1 MKRQIILLSFLII
14 ISLMFSACKN
24 NSQLKIPTAQVKSF
38 QVISRKASY
47 YNDYPASVVALNQ
60 VELRSEVSGYISGVD
75 FKDGQI
81 VKKGMKLYTI
91 DQQQYKAAYE
101 KAIADLN
108 VAKANLLKAQ
118 QDAERYSQ
126 LAKKDAVARQIY
138 EHSKTDLEAA
148 AMQVSSSEDNVKQVE
163 TNLLYSVIKAPFD
176 GTIGISS
183 VKLGSSVISGQTLLN
198 TISSNDPVAV
208 DFSIDENQIPL
219 FTELLNKKSTNNDS
233 TFTLILPDNSVYNFH
248 GKISLM
254 DRAVDPLTGTITIR
268 LIFPNPKNLLKPGLT
283 CNVRVL
289 SNNNT
294 NSILIPFEAV
304 TEQMGE
310 YSVFKIINN
319 KAHQQR
325 IEIGR
330 TINNMVIVKS
340 GLNVGETIITEGFQ
354 TLRDNS
360 PVIVIPSSS
369 NHNIKN

>member
-1 MKRQIILLSFLII
+1 MKRQIIIFSSLII
-14 ISLMFSACKN
+14 IPLLISACKN
-24 NSQLKIPTAQVKSF
+24 QSQMKLPPAQVKSF
-38 QVISRKASY
+38 QVISEKASY

-60 VELRSEVSGYISGVD
+60 VELRSEVSGYISGIF
-75 FKDGQI
+75 FKDGQM

-91 DQQQYKAAYE
+91 DQEQYKAAYQ

-108 VAKANLLKAQ
+108 IAKANLLKAQ

-126 LAKKDAVARQIY
+126 LAQKDAVARQIY

-148 AMQVSSSEDNVKQVE
+148 KMQVSSSEENVKQVE

-183 VKLGSSVISGQTLLN
+183 VKLGSSVITGQTLLN

-208 DFSIDENQIPL
+208 DFSIDENQIPQ
-219 FTELLNKKSTNNDS
+219 FTELLNRKPENNDS
-233 TFTLILPDNSVYNFH
+233 TFTLILPDNSVYPLY

-268 LIFPNPKNLLKPGLT
+268 LIFPNPKDLLKPGLT

-289 SNNNT
+289 KNDNT

-310 YSVFKIINN
+310 YFVYKIIDG
-319 KAHQQR
+319 KAQQQR

-330 TINNMVIVKS
+330 TIRNMVIVKS
-340 GLNVGETIITEGFQ
+340 GLNAGENIITEGFQ
-354 TLRDNS
+354 TIRNNS
-360 PVIVIPSSS
+360 PVIIIPSSPKP
-369 NHNIKN
+369 NIKN

>member
-1 MKRQIILLSFLII
+1 MKRQIILFSSLII
-14 ISLMFSACKN
+14 IPLLISACKN
-24 NSQLKIPTAQVKSF
+24 QSQMKFPPAQVKSF
-38 QVISRKASY
+38 QVISGKASY

-60 VELRSEVSGYISGVD
+60 VELRPEVSGYISGID

-118 QDAERYSQ
+118 EDAERYSQ
-126 LAKKDAVARQIY
+126 LAQKDAVARQIY

-148 AMQVSSSEDNVKQVE
+148 KMQVSSSEENVKQVQ

-208 DFSIDENQIPL
+208 DFSVDENQIQQ
-219 FTELLNKKSTNNDS
+219 FSELLTKKLKNNDS
-233 TFTLILPDNSVYNFH
+233 TFTLILPDNSVYPYN
-248 GKISLM
+248 GRISLM

-268 LIFPNPKNLLKPGLT
+268 LIFPNPKDMLRPGLT

-289 SNNNT
+289 QNNDS

-310 YSVFKIINN
+310 YSVFKIIDG

-330 TINNMVIVKS
+330 TIKNMVIVKS
-340 GLNVGETIITEGFQ
+340 GLNVGDNIITQGFQ

-360 PVIVIPSSS
+360 PVIVIPSTPKP
-369 NHNIKN
+369 NIKK